1 MDNED
6 QKTNLP
12 DESKKQELDKNVIAD
27 SKHGEPAYEQTVKIY
42 YKFVGQISPLEK

>member
-12 DESKKQELDKNVIAD
+12 DESKKQELDKNVTKEENVARSASNINLTR
-27 SKHGEPAYEQTVKIY
+27 KRVK
-42 YKFVGQISPLEK
+42 KKPTG

>member
-12 DESKKQELDKNVIAD
+12 DESKKQELDKNVTKEENGT
-27 SKHGEPAYEQTVKIY
+27 SENWKEQKT
-42 YKFVGQISPLEK
+42 E